1 MADFL
6 LELFSEEI
14 PARMQ
19 AAAATQLHERFTAL
33 LADGGL
39 KAATIET
46 HATPRRLALIARG
59 LPAVSAAT
67 TDERRGP
74 RTDAPPPAI
83 NGFLQSAGVS
93 REQLEERDDPKGRF
107 FYAVVRRNGEA
118 TAAILAARLPAL
130 IGGFQWPKSQRWGK
144 ASISTAS
151 PRWVRPLRAIVALLD
166 DAVVP
171 FEALGLESGR
181 ETLGH
186 RFMGPRGPL
195 HIDSVESY
203 ARQLADAYVVL
214 SAGER
219 RTLIADGAVLAA
231 DKLGMKLRPDA
242 ALVAENAGLAEWPV
256 PLAGH
261 FDDAFLQVPPEIIQL
276 TMATNQKYFACEDA
290 AGQLVPYFVCVANL
304 QGADGGAAIVAG
316 NERVLSARLAD
327 ARFFWE
333 QDLKVPLADQL
344 PKLQG
349 RLFFEGLGTL
359 LDKAERIGVLAHW
372 LAGRLFP
379 ALPPERARLAGRLLK
394 ADLATHTINEF
405 PEVQGIIGG
414 HLARRE
420 GLGDDVATAIAE
432 QYSGRPTTPLS
443 ILASLA
449 DRADTLTAFFARGL
463 KPTGSKDPFALRRAG
478 LQLIQ
483 IIVDNGLR
491 LPLLPLFATAGDADP
506 AELLAFLI
514 DRLKVQQ
521 REAGVRHDL
530 IDAVVAQGADDDLV
544 RLVARVRAL
553 QAFVETAD
561 GANLL
566 AGYRRAANILRIEEK
581 KDGRRYR
588 PEVDAQILAEPA
600 EQALDAALAMRA
612 AAVAE
617 QVAREDFAAAMEQ
630 LAALRPLVDA
640 FFNDVTVNA
649 DDSALRA
656 NRLSLLAKLRQ
667 TAASVADFALIE
679 G

>member
-19 AAAATQLHERFTAL
+19 AAAATQLHDRFTEL
-33 LADGGL
+33 LSEGGL
-39 KAATIET
+39 QGATIET
-46 HATPRRLALIARG
+46 HVTPRRLALIARG
-59 LPAVSAAT
+59 LPDASAAST
-67 TDERRGP
+67 EERRGP
-74 RTDAPPPAI
+74 RADAPAKAI
-83 NGFLQSAGVS
+83 DGFLKSTGLS
-93 REQLEERDDPKGRF
+93 LDQLETRDDPKGRF
-107 FYAVVRRNGEA
+107 YYAVIRHEGEPTA
-118 TAAILAARLPAL
+118 TILARRLPAL

-144 ASISTAS
+144 ASIFTAS
-151 PRWVRPLRAIVALLD
+151 PRWVRPLRAIVALLG

-171 FEALGLESGR
+171 FEALGLDSGR
-181 ETLGH
+181 ETFGH
-186 RFMGPRGPL
+186 RFMGPPGTL
-195 HIDSVESY
+195 CIDSVESY
-203 ARQLADAYVVL
+203 SRQLAEAYVVL

-219 RTLIADGAVLAA
+219 RTLIADGAVQAA
-231 DKLGMKLRPDA
+231 GKVGVKLRADA
-242 ALVAENAGLAEWPV
+242 GLVAENAGLTEWPV

-261 FDDAFLQVPPEIIQL
+261 FDEAFLTVPPEIIQL

-290 AGQLVPYFVCVANL
+290 AGKLAPYFVCVANL
-304 QGADGGAAIVAG
+304 QSADGGAAIVAG

-333 QDLKVPLADQL
+333 QDRKTPLEQQL
-344 PKLQG
+344 PKLAD

-359 LDKAERIGVLAHW
+359 HDKAGRIGELAAW

-379 ALPPERARLAGRLLK
+379 ALPPERARLAGRMLK
-394 ADLATHTINEF
+394 ADLVTQTINEF

-414 HLARRE
+414 HLARNE
-420 GLGDDVATAIAE
+420 GLGDDIATALSE

-443 ILASLA
+443 IVVSLA
-449 DRADTLTAFFARGL
+449 DRADTLAAFFARGL

-483 IIVDNGLR
+483 IILDNGLR
-491 LPLLPLFATAGDADP
+491 LPLLPLFTKAGEADP

-521 REAGVRHDL
+521 REAGIRHDL
-530 IDAVVAQGADDDLV
+530 IDAVVAGGADDDLV

-553 QAFVETAD
+553 QAFVESAD

-566 AGYRRAANILRIEEK
+566 AGTRRASNIVRIEEK
-581 KDGRRYR
+581 KDGRIFAPDVASRHL
-588 PEVDAQILAEPA
+588 VAPA
-600 EQALDAALAMRA
+600 EVALDRALTLASADVSSR
-612 AAVAE
+612 VAT
-617 QVAREDFAAAMEQ
+617 EDFVGAMEQ

-640 FFNDVTVNA
+640 FFDDVTVNDA
-649 DDSALRA
+649 DAALRA

-667 TAASVADFALIE
+667 TAAAVADFSLIE